1 MSSRRSHAT
10 FPADAVSMDF
20 AVSPARRLVA
30 EALGTALLIA
40 VVIGSGLR
48 AERLAAG
55 NAALALLANSLASG
69 AGLAALLLTF
79 GGISGGHLNPAV
91 TLSAW
96 LQGMLPAR
104 EALGYGLVQCVGAVA
119 GVIAVHLMFG
129 EPPLS
134 GSNHA
139 RTGAPMWWSEFLAT
153 FGLIAV
159 AMGNRARPAGAAAV
173 RGGGL
178 YRRGLLVHRLDL
190 VRQSCADAGVR
201 ADGELQ
207 RHPCDRCAGLRAGAV
222 RRCADRDAG
231 VPLAAA
237 HRARRQPCRGK
248 VRRCVPRRRRA
259 YQRRLSWMPKIEP
272 VACEA
277 QASAGAAKV
286 MPSTSLARL

>member
-96 LQGMLPAR
+96 LQGRLPAR
-104 EALGYGLVQCVGAVA
+104 EALRYGLVQCAGAVA

-159 AMGNRARPAGAAAV
+159 AMGTARARPALLPFAVAGYIAAGYWFTASTSFANPALTLACALTASFSGIRAIDVPGFVLAQCGGALIATLVFHWLLRTVPGGSRAAARSDGACPGGAAPT
-173 RGGGL
+173 
-178 YRRGLLVHRLDL
+178 
-190 VRQSCADAGVR
+190 SAD
-201 ADGELQ
+201 
-207 RHPCDRCAGLRAGAV
+207 
-222 RRCADRDAG
+222 
-231 VPLAAA
+231 
-237 HRARRQPCRGK
+237 
-248 VRRCVPRRRRA
+248 
-259 YQRRLSWMPKIEP
+259 
-272 VACEA
+272 
-277 QASAGAAKV
+277 
-286 MPSTSLARL
+286 